1 MLFQVVKASML
12 KSELP
17 AVVKQSVGTRW
28 LVTLKCTK
36 GLYLF
41 FFPHTISDR
50 HHFLYEDRSKAVGLQ
65 LQQKM
70 SYAYVHI
77 AWDK

>member
-1 MLFQVVKASML
+1 ML

-17 AVVKQSVGTRW
+17 AVVKQSVGSRW
-28 LVTLKCTK
+28 QSLQSVAISLD
-36 GLYLF
+36 LF
-41 FFPHTISDR
+41 FLLHTISDR